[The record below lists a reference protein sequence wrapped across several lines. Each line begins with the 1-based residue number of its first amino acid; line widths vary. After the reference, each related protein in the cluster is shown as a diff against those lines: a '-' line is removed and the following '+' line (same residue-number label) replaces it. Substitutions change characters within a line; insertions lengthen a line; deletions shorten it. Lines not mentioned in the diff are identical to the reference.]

1 MLSKEKEGRL
11 DSSSER
17 KKGLQ
22 NGTVSVMTKKFR
34 KAISNASS
42 TSIAK
47 DLFFSRVGPKK
58 VVLLHKLQNA
68 CIFKSLFENFA
79 GPVKIDC
86 F

>member
-1 MLSKEKEGRL
+1 
-11 DSSSER
+11 
-17 KKGLQ
+17 
-22 NGTVSVMTKKFR
+22 MTKKFR

-58 VVLLHKLQNA
+58 VVLLHELQNA
-68 CIFKSLFENFA
+68 CIFKKSLFENFA